1 MMNSLLAGAPLTVEF
16 RLLVYFTLGLAVILV
31 VPRLFERI
39 SLPGLLG
46 LILAGALLGPPGAGL
61 VKANDN
67 ILGFF
72 AEIGKLMLMFLIGL
86 EINLDQF
93 NKARLKAITFGALT
107 FAAPMALAALLARH
121 HGYSWHSSILI
132 GSLLAS
138 HTLLAFPLLEKA
150 GLAGGQPAAITVGA
164 TIFTDIAALLTLA
177 ICVSI
182 HTTGFSERQI
192 AIQVAELAVY
202 VVVVVLGLSAV
213 ARRLVARFRHS
224 DDAILIA
231 VLLVMAVASIGAVLI
246 RMEDIIGAFLA
257 GLAVNSFTRSSRA
270 RNNLRTIGEAM
281 FIPAFFFSIG
291 TQLSIGPLAAQTAG
305 NPSLVVGLLVALLV
319 GKFVA
324 AAVAASLF
332 GHTGSERNLMW
343 SLTLPQ
349 VAATLA
355 AAFVAF
361 EVKNSNGA
369 RLIDE
374 PVLAAVILLMLATT
388 ILGPMLTLRFVRRL
402 SMPAR

>member
-324 AAVAASLF
+324 AAKSL
-332 GHTGSERNLMW
+332 
-343 SLTLPQ
+343 
-349 VAATLA
+349 
-355 AAFVAF
+355 
-361 EVKNSNGA
+361 
-369 RLIDE
+369 
-374 PVLAAVILLMLATT
+374 
-388 ILGPMLTLRFVRRL
+388 RR
-402 SMPAR
+402 